1 MAKAEKTEVFNCT
14 PAQLFDIIKD
24 FEKYPEFLKEVSD
37 CKVIEKKKDKV
48 LVEYTVD
55 VVKKFTYRLWMTLN
69 SPKSLEWELD
79 SGDIF
84 KTSVGSWHLKDLKGK
99 TEATYKVEATFKIFV
114 PGPLAKALVS
124 VNLPAMMMAYHQRIK
139 EVYK

>member
-1 MAKAEKTEVFNCT
+1 MAKAEKTETFNCT
-14 PAQLFDIIKD
+14 PEQFYKIITD

-37 CKVIEKKKDKV
+37 CRIIEKKKDK
-48 LVEYTVD
+48 LLIEFSVD
-55 VVKKFTYRLWMTLN
+55 VVKKFTYRMWTKLN
-69 SPKSLEWELD
+69 PPTGIEWELD

-84 KTSVGSWHLKDLKGK
+84 KTSVGSWTLKDLKGK
-99 TEATYKVEATFKIFV
+99 TEATYKVEATFKVFV

-124 VNLPAMMMAYHQRIK
+124 VNLPAMMNAYHQRLK